1 VADPRVGD
9 ETTMDNTD
17 ASIGSAPLPTPR
29 TLRARQSLVVQVGR
43 FIAINLKMAKI
54 IRKEHH

>member
-1 VADPRVGD
+1 
-9 ETTMDNTD
+9 MDNTD
-17 ASIGSAPLPTPR
+17 ASIGSGALPTPR

>member
-1 VADPRVGD
+1 
-9 ETTMDNTD
+9 MDNTD